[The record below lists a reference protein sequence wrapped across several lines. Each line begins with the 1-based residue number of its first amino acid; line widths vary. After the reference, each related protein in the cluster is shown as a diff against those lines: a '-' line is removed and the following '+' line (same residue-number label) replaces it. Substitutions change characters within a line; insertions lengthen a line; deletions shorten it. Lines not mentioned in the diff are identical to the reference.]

1 MSSLSKAGVPDIP
14 HTKRKMDKAKAKK
27 YFFKYVVS
35 LVRWI
40 FILGMCFVV
49 LYPLFSKIMISFMS
63 IEDMY
68 NASVRYIPQSFT
80 LSNYLNA
87 WTRFGGWETFL
98 NTFILTLL
106 CSLLQ
111 VISATLVGYGLA
123 RFKFR
128 LNKLVFIMV
137 IIALLLPP
145 DLLFSPRYG
154 IFLNLGLSM
163 RGLFGEEFTMIG
175 DTYIPML
182 AFAITCTGLKCSLY
196 IFLMRQFFRG
206 MPKELEEAAYVDG
219 AGPLKTFI
227 KIMLP
232 GAVAM
237 MVTVFLFSFVWQW
250 LDTSYTTVFCK
261 NIDLISTRFSD
272 LSNSWVTDPSA
283 STSAGAS
290 TALSTSLVKNAGIV
304 IIIAPL
310 IVLYAFTQRF
320 FVESISRS
328 GLVG

>member
-1 MSSLSKAGVPDIP
+1 MRFKKNVRMTLLYLAFIVIGVAMVFPFIWMIATSFKTGTDIYSLSLLP
-14 HTKRKMDKAKAKK
+14 KK
-27 YFFKYVVS
+27 
-35 LVRWI
+35 
-40 FILGMCFVV
+40 
-49 LYPLFSKIMISFMS
+49 
-63 IEDMY
+63 
-68 NASVRYIPQSFT
+68 FT
-80 LSNYLNA
+80 LENYREVLSGSDFPR
-87 WTRFGGWETFL
+87 WFL
-98 NTFILTLL
+98 NSFLVAGITTL
-106 CSLLQ
+106 S
-111 VISATLVGYGLA
+111 V
-123 RFKFR
+123 
-128 LNKLVFIMV
+128 LVFDPLLGYAFCKYRFRGKEAIFTMLLSTMMIPTEMMIIPWYMMV
-137 IIALLLPP
+137 NQLGWNNTYWSM
-145 DLLFSPRYG
+145 LFP
-154 IFLNLGLSM
+154 GLSSA
-163 RGLFGEEFTMIG
+163 FG
-175 DTYIPML
+175 
-182 AFAITCTGLKCSLY
+182 